1 MYFYKFINV
10 FHSLWCIFSHYYQIS
25 LYGRNYQISPII
37 QPSSVKSDW
46 NLGFP
51 PFTGGILCKSDSRVS
66 ARGTGLHSIHL
77 SSWLHL
83 SEAALA
89 CLWTEVKSYAKLPF
103 LSFTLTSI
111 LLNQGLREKTKWW
124 HNIIS
129 HSGCLSSV
137 FLRKWLLS

>member
-1 MYFYKFINV
+1 MYFFPLLSDFIIWEEL
-10 FHSLWCIFSHYYQIS
+10 SDQ
-25 LYGRNYQISPII
+25 PII

-66 ARGTGLHSIHL
+66 VGGTGLHSIHL

-83 SEAALA
+83 SEVALA
-89 CLWTEVKSYAKLPF
+89 CLWTEVKSYAMLPF